1 MQHAFLRAYQE
12 MLSLNNLQ
20 LKQFSDSKAE
30 LLRSQ
35 QRLEAFLNQIGN
47 PEKHLDFIHITGT
60 SGKGSTANMIH
71 QILVEDGQKV
81 GTYLSPHTTSFLER
95 FRLDN
100 GLMDPNVL
108 AKQMRFILN
117 EFQKFL
123 ATGEI
128 LSFFELATCLAIY
141 SMKKAGVDWCIL
153 EAGCGGRWD
162 ATNIIPR
169 PVVAIIT
176 NINKDHTD
184 ILGDSLSLIAYEK
197 AGIIKKGSTVLCGE
211 TRPSLKKIFT
221 KEAIKEQAA
230 LFFIPAPTGNKID
243 ENFGSHQQ
251 HNAALAERAA
261 KEIGVADAVIKR
273 AMKKIKSL
281 PCRFETI
288 QKRPQ
293 IILDGAHSPAKIA
306 STVERIKKLGKPV
319 RLIFGCAANK
329 EADEMMKQ
337 LVPVVVSVT
346 TTRFSMEFRKAA
358 NPADLL
364 KQVPKQ
370 KRAGY
375 FIDHKDALKHV
386 KKLRQ
391 DDEIIV
397 VTGSLFLS
405 GEMRSFWIPES
416 EILKHRSSFPI

>member
-1 MQHAFLRAYQE
+1 MQHAFLRAYEE

-30 LLRSQ
+30 LIRSMK
-35 QRLEAFLNQIGN
+35 RLDAFLTQIDN
-47 PEKHLDFIHITGT
+47 PEKHLDFIHIAGT
-60 SGKGSTANMIH
+60 SGKGSVANMIH

-95 FRLDN
+95 FRFGK
-100 GLMDPNVL
+100 GLMDPSIL
-108 AKQMRFILN
+108 AKQIHFILK
-117 EFQKFL
+117 EYQKFL

-128 LSFFELATCLAIY
+128 LSFFELSTCLAIY

-184 ILGDSLSLIAYEK
+184 ILGDSLALIAKEK

-221 KEAIKEQAA
+221 KEAIAEQAA
-230 LFFIPAPTGNKID
+230 LFFVPPPNNKKVD
-243 ENFGSHQQ
+243 ETLGSHQQ
-251 HNAALAERAA
+251 HNAVLAERAA
-261 KEIGVADAVIKR
+261 KEIGVSETVIER
-273 AMKKIKSL
+273 ALKKVQSL
-281 PCRFETI
+281 PCRFETM
-288 QKRPQ
+288 QKRPL

-306 STVERIKKLGKPV
+306 STVERIKRLEKPV

-329 EADEMMKQ
+329 EAEDMVKQ
-337 LVPVVVSVT
+337 LSPAVISIT
-346 TTRFSMEFRKAA
+346 TTRFNLEFRKAA
-358 NPADLL
+358 NPAMLL
-364 KQVPKQ
+364 GYVPKS

-375 FIDHKDALKHV
+375 FINQKEALKHV
-386 KKLRQ
+386 KTIRQ
-391 DDEIIV
+391 NDEVIV

-405 GEMRSFWIPES
+405 GEMRANWIPES
-416 EILKHRSSFPI
+416 EIIKNRSSFI